1 MAEATAKKLFN
12 FSWEGT
18 DKRGNRVKGKAMAA
32 TEQLVK
38 ADLRRQGIS
47 PIKIKKQSSAAAAA
61 KGKKIEAGDIAVF
74 SRQMATMM
82 TAGVPLVQSFDI
94 IGKGHENPR
103 MQNLIMAIKADVEGG
118 SNLAEALARH
128 PLYFDDLFVNLVST
142 GLHSYGG
149 VS

>member
-1 MAEATAKKLFN
+1 MAEATAKKIFN

-32 TEQLVK
+32 SEQLVK

-61 KGKKIEAGDIAVF
+61 KGKKITPGDIAVF

-82 TAGVPLVQSFDI
+82 VAGVPLVQSFDI

-103 MQNLIMAIKADVEGG
+103 MQDLIMSIKADVEGG
-118 SNLAEALARH
+118 ANLAEALSRH
-128 PLYFDDLFVNLVST
+128 PLYFDDLFVNLEIGRAHV
-142 GLHSYGG
+142 
-149 VS
+149 